1 MNVFRGHTTPVE
13 RSYPVATIGNFDG
26 QHRGHRSLLDTMVS
40 TARRVHGTASV
51 VTFDPHPVRT
61 LAPHVDLKFLTS
73 PEEKLA
79 RFEEAGVQ
87 DVIFLDFTPAFA
99 ELTPVEFASEILK
112 HRLGLR
118 EVFVGEHFSFGKGRA
133 GKVAHLIDLGAHL
146 GFQVHAVPPVK
157 LDGEIVSSTRIRQFI
172 QAGDM
177 QKAAQFLGRPYAID
191 GEVLH
196 GTQRG
201 QSLGWP
207 TANLAIPPQ
216 RVLPPDGVYAGMT
229 LWQNQRMESVAY
241 IGTRPT
247 FGAGERLIE
256 VYFLDQQVTL
266 YGQRITVQFIERLRG
281 DVTFRSAEELAA
293 RIAQDVEQART
304 CLKRASQM
312 AGMIP

>member
-1 MNVFRGHTTPVE
+1 MNVFRGLTTPVD

-26 QHRGHRSLLDTMVS
+26 QHRGHRSLLDIVVT
-40 TARRVHGTASV
+40 TARRVQGTPSV

-79 RFEEAGVQ
+79 RFEEAGIQ
-87 DVIFLDFTPAFA
+87 DVVFLDFTPAFA
-99 ELTPVEFASEILK
+99 GLTPAEFASEILK
-112 HRLGLR
+112 NRLGLR

-133 GKVAHLIDLGAHL
+133 GKVTDLIELGAQL

-157 LDGEIVSSTRIRQFI
+157 LNGEIVSSTRIRQLI

-177 QKAAQFLGRPYAID
+177 QKASQFLGRPYAVD

-196 GTQRG
+196 GNQRG

-207 TANLAIPPQ
+207 TANLAVPPH
-216 RVLPPDGVYAGMT
+216 RVLPPDGVYAAMT
-229 LWQNQRMESVAY
+229 LWQDQRMESVTY

-247 FGAGERLIE
+247 FGAGERMIE
-256 VYFLDQQVTL
+256 VYLLDRQVGL
-266 YGQRITVQFIERLRG
+266 YGQHITVQFIERLRG
-281 DVTFRSAEELAA
+281 DVTFKSAEELAA
-293 RIAQDVEQART
+293 RIEQDVQQART
-304 CLKRASQM
+304 CLRRASQM

>member
-1 MNVFRGHTTPVE
+1 MNVFRGLTTPVE

-87 DVIFLDFTPAFA
+87 DVIFLNFTPAFA
-99 ELTPVEFASEILK
+99 GLTPVEFASEILK
-112 HRLGLR
+112 DRLGLR

-133 GKVAHLIDLGAHL
+133 GKVGDLIGLGAQL

-207 TANLAIPPQ
+207 TANLAVPPQ

-229 LWQNQRMESVAY
+229 LWQDQRMESVAY

-247 FGAGERLIE
+247 FGTGERMIE
-256 VYFLDQQVTL
+256 VYLLGRRVAL
-266 YGQRITVQFIERLRG
+266 YGQRITVQFIERLRA
-281 DVTFRSAEELAA
+281 DMIFKSAEDLAA